1 MYYPTTRV
9 LTVLELLQSHPS
21 ITGAEIARR
30 LEVDVRTARRYVAM
44 LEELGIPVTAD
55 RGRFGGYRLVPG
67 YKLPPLM
74 LNEEEALAI
83 TLGLQASRRL
93 GLASQ
98 APAVESALAKVERV
112 LPEQIRDRVL
122 AVEETLIWDTKE
134 RIGHGPDS
142 GVVLTLSSAARE
154 RRRVSL
160 RYRSRDGEET
170 GRTFDPYGLVCQ
182 RGQWYATGHCHL
194 REGMRLFRLDRVL
207 GVELLE
213 ENFVRPAGFDVLKS
227 VLTSLG
233 SVPKELQLDILLKTS
248 LERARWHI
256 SARVAVLE
264 EVEGGVLLRGYTDNP
279 DWIACL
285 LAGLG
290 CDFEIRKPVE
300 LIAAL
305 HRVSER
311 LIECSN
317 GVLS

>member
-44 LEELGIPVTAD
+44 LEELGIPVTAE

-142 GVVLTLSSAARE
+142 GVILTLSSAARE

-170 GRTFDPYGLVCQ
+170 ERTIDPYGLVCQ

-207 GVELLE
+207 GAELLDE
-213 ENFVRPAGFDVLKS
+213 SFVRPVGFDVLKS

-233 SVPKELQLDILLKTS
+233 SVPKELQLDILLKTT

-300 LIAAL
+300 LVAAL
-305 HRVSER
+305 RRVSER

-317 GVLS
+317 GELS

>member
-1 MYYPTTRV
+1 LYYPTTRV

-44 LEELGIPVTAD
+44 LEELGIPVTAE

-142 GVVLTLSSAARE
+142 GVILTLSSAARE

-170 GRTFDPYGLVCQ
+170 ERTIDPYGLVCQ

-207 GVELLE
+207 GAELLDE
-213 ENFVRPAGFDVLKS
+213 SFVRPVGFDVLKS

-233 SVPKELQLDILLKTS
+233 SVPKELQLDILLKTT

-300 LIAAL
+300 LVAAL
-305 HRVSER
+305 RRVSER

-317 GVLS
+317 GELS